1 LSDVTGCRKTQ
12 VSDCTSS
19 TVYIFKCI
27 FSLKIIKTKV
37 KLDKIMDLV
46 CWLVALEIIL
56 KRFKGTIE
64 WSWLYGSWFYNYL
77 WNQWLSP
84 LTSWVWIPLRWG
96 VLDTTL
102 SDKCQWLD
110 IIVFI
115 EKMVQVSKCVKYVKI
130 RWFCVEKVRIEA
142 LKGKIFNFNENK
154 CAQVPKCL
162 CYNVMTLWLAIY
174 RSILW

>member
-1 LSDVTGCRKTQ
+1 M
-12 VSDCTSS
+12 SDCTSS

-102 SDKCQWLD
+102 SDKCQWLETGQWFSPVSWHSKAILSLRD
-110 IIVFI
+110 VSWRSVLLM
-115 EKMVQVSKCVKYVKI
+115 EETTRKTTDLSQVTNKFNHMNMMMLYQVHLTRI
-130 RWFCVEKVRIEA
+130 RY
-142 LKGKIFNFNENK
+142 L
-154 CAQVPKCL
+154 
-162 CYNVMTLWLAIY
+162 
-174 RSILW
+174 